1 MGNIMTEPVRQYL
14 EQWYRPLNPFL
25 EELRL
30 CSEKENIPI
39 IMRDTEMFM
48 VNLLRLKN
56 PARILEIGTAVGYS
70 SLFFAALLPEC
81 TVTTLELS
89 QRSCEIARENFRKA
103 GCSHRIQVICGDA
116 RETLPALVQEI
127 LPTLAPAGEACPP
140 LAPDREA
147 CSPFAPAGEAVPLL
161 TLAEETLFASIKEE
175 EEKKE
180 LRFDFVFIDGAKGH
194 YLEFWEGCRPLWEK
208 HALILSDN
216 VLYKG
221 ITASE
226 EYLTCRRDKTIM
238 RRMREFLTHITG
250 LSEVQTSVL
259 AVGDGLAVSTVWY

>member
-30 CSEKENIPI
+30 CSEKQNIPI
-39 IMRDTEMFM
+39 ILRDTEMLM

-81 TVTTLELS
+81 TITTLELS
-89 QRSCEIARENFRKA
+89 QRSCEIARENFQKA

-116 RETLPALVQEI
+116 RETLPAL
-127 LPTLAPAGEACPP
+127 APV
-140 LAPDREA
+140 R
-147 CSPFAPAGEAVPLL
+147 
-161 TLAEETLFASIKEE
+161 ETLPASVREE
-175 EEKKE
+175 EGKKE

-259 AVGDGLAVSTVWY
+259 PVGDGLAVSTVSY

>member
-127 LPTLAPAGEACPP
+127 LPTLAPAGETLPS
-140 LAPDREA
+140 L
-147 CSPFAPAGEAVPLL
+147 APAGE
-161 TLAEETLFASIKEE
+161 TLFAPVREE
-175 EEKKE
+175 EGKKE

-259 AVGDGLAVSTVWY
+259 AVGDGLAVSTVSY